1 MTETT
6 VAAEKKTRKANPLTA
21 IMTEIRNKADEAEG
35 IPFVGGYNGEGG
47 QQYHS
52 EQEHRWS
59 TVNQFRNRQGKLGSD
74 GLLLEDVHAAG
85 AATTTHDRREAL
97 ILVAAQAVAAI
108 AQLDR
113 GEG

>member
-6 VAAEKKTRKANPLTA
+6 QTKKTTRKANPLTA
-21 IMTEIRNKADEAEG
+21 IVNEVKAKAEDHDDLR
-35 IPFVGGYNGEGG
+35 FVGGRVMESG
-47 QQYHS
+47 QAYHA

-59 TVNQFRNRQGKLGSD
+59 SINQSRAELGHLGID
-74 GLLLEDVHAAG
+74 GLLVEDAHAAG
-85 AATTTHDRREAL
+85 AATTDADRREAL
-97 ILVAAQAVAAI
+97 ILLAAQAVAAV